1 VTGIRRVIVGASGSP
16 ASLQALRYA
25 EELARAN
32 DALLIPVLAWVPPG
46 GDLADRRAPCG
57 YLRRVW
63 AEDADHRL
71 KETLSVVLGEIPA
84 GHPPVRPLV
93 QRGEAGLV
101 LVNTACYPDDLLVVG
116 AGCRGALTRAVSGK
130 VYHYC
135 VAHAHCPVV
144 TVPPPD
150 FAREL
155 RRGPLTW
162 MFWHRPLTPDQVLQD
177 RAMLQEPGQH
187 RTAVTHCGSSR
198 RVVPPEK
205 TRPVIR
211 AAAVRRF
218 AEPPGR
224 SPTCDMARAGLRSTF
239 GW

>member
-46 GDLADRRAPCG
+46 GDLADRRTPCG

-71 KETLSVVLGEIPA
+71 KDTLSLVLGEIPA

-101 LVNTACYPDDLLVVG
+101 LVNTARYPDDLLVLGV
-116 AGCRGALTRAVSGK
+116 ARRGALTRAIPGRVS
-130 VYHYC
+130 HYC
-135 VAHAHCPVV
+135 VVHAHCPVL

-155 RRGPLTW
+155 RRGPLKW
-162 MFWHRPLTPDQVLQD
+162 MFWHRPLTPTEVLQD
-177 RAMLQEPGQH
+177 RDG
-187 RTAVTHCGSSR
+187 
-198 RVVPPEK
+198 
-205 TRPVIR
+205 
-211 AAAVRRF
+211 
-218 AEPPGR
+218 
-224 SPTCDMARAGLRSTF
+224 
-239 GW
+239 

>member
-1 VTGIRRVIVGASGSP
+1 MTGIRRVIVGASGSP

-32 DALLIPVLAWVPPG
+32 DALLIPVLAWIPPG

-71 KETLSVVLGEIPA
+71 KDTLSLVLGEIPA

-101 LVNTACYPDDLLVVG
+101 LVNTARYPDDLLVLGV
-116 AGCRGALTRAVSGK
+116 ARRGALTRAIPGRVS
-130 VYHYC
+130 HYC
-135 VAHAHCPVV
+135 VVHAHCPVL

-155 RRGPLTW
+155 RRGPLKW
-162 MFWHRPLTPDQVLQD
+162 MFWHRPLTPTEVLQD
-177 RAMLQEPGQH
+177 RDG
-187 RTAVTHCGSSR
+187 
-198 RVVPPEK
+198 
-205 TRPVIR
+205 
-211 AAAVRRF
+211 
-218 AEPPGR
+218 
-224 SPTCDMARAGLRSTF
+224 
-239 GW
+239 

>member
-1 VTGIRRVIVGASGSP
+1 MTGIRRVIVGASGSP

-32 DALLIPVLAWVPPG
+32 DALLVPVLAWVPPG

-71 KETLSVVLGEIPA
+71 RDTLSVVLGEIPA
-84 GHPPVRPLV
+84 GHPPIRPLV
-93 QRGEAGLV
+93 ERGEAGLV
-101 LVNTACYPDDLLVVG
+101 LVNAACYPDDLLVVG
-116 AGCRGALTRAVSGK
+116 AGRRSALTLAVSGK

-162 MFWHRPLTPDQVLQD
+162 MFWHRPLTRTRSSRTGAGD
-177 RAMLQEPGQH
+177 RPGQPH
-187 RTAVTHCGSSR
+187 TAVTCWRES
-198 RVVPPEK
+198 
-205 TRPVIR
+205 
-211 AAAVRRF
+211 AALCPAGGIS
-218 AEPPGR
+218 PGGR
-224 SPTCDMARAGLRSTF
+224 GGRARASLVT
-239 GW
+239 W

>member
-1 VTGIRRVIVGASGSP
+1 VTGIRLVIVGASGSP

-71 KETLSVVLGEIPA
+71 RDTLSVVLGEIPA
-84 GHPPVRPLV
+84 GHPPIRPLV
-93 QRGEAGLV
+93 ERGEAGLV
-101 LVNTACYPDDLLVVG
+101 LVNTACCPDDLLVVG
-116 AGCRGALTRAVSGK
+116 AGRRSALTLAVSGK

-150 FAREL
+150 FAPGAEARPADMDVL
-155 RRGPLTW
+155 APAPDPGPG
-162 MFWHRPLTPDQVLQD
+162 PPG
-177 RAMLQEPGQH
+177 PGQ
-187 RTAVTHCGSSR
+187 VTSRASLIRQSPAGESR
-198 RVVPPEK
+198 RQ
-205 TRPVIR
+205 RPGGALTIS
-211 AAAVRRF
+211 F
-218 AEPPGR
+218 APSAE
-224 SPTCDMARAGLRSTF
+224 TLCDAWS
-239 GW
+239 

>member
-32 DALLIPVLAWVPPG
+32 DAILIPVLAWIPPG

-63 AEDADHRL
+63 AEDANHRL
-71 KETLSVVLGEIPA
+71 LETLSVVFSEVPA
-84 GHPPVRPLV
+84 GCLSVRPLV

-101 LVNTACYPDDLLVVG
+101 LVNIACSPGDLLVVG
-116 AGCRGALTRAVSGK
+116 VGRRGALARVISGK
-130 VYHYC
+130 VCHYC
-135 VAHAHCPVV
+135 VTHADCPVL

-155 RRGPLTW
+155 RRGLLTW
-162 MFWHRPLTPDQVLQD
+162 MFWHRPLTPDHVLQD
-177 RAMLQEPGQH
+177 R
-187 RTAVTHCGSSR
+187 GS
-198 RVVPPEK
+198 
-205 TRPVIR
+205 
-211 AAAVRRF
+211 
-218 AEPPGR
+218 
-224 SPTCDMARAGLRSTF
+224 
-239 GW
+239 